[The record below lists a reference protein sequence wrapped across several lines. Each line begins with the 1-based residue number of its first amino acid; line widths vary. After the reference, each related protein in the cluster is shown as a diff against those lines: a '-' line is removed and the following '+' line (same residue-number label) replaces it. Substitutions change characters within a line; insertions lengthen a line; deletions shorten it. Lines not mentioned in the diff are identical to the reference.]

1 MLLVHTIPFGSVL
14 VPGLSWSVL
23 HGVTSQLHVL
33 RLWILYINIIG
44 ISDLI
49 EWRIDIWLS

>member
-1 MLLVHTIPFGSVL
+1 MLLVHAIPFGSVL

-23 HGVTSQLHVL
+23 HGVTSQLRVEALH
-33 RLWILYINIIG
+33 LYINTIG
-44 ISDLI
+44 LSDFI